1 MITEEKL
8 AQAEKSI
15 EELADALGVSETEIV
30 KILREGMESRSA
42 IGGQLSKS
50 NAYFLEEMESTFDC
64 F

>member
-15 EELADALGVSETEIV
+15 EELADALSVSETEIV

-50 NAYFLEEMESTFDC
+50 NAYFLEEMESTFNC